1 MKQLFFIGKRNKEIV
16 EIAKEKG
23 YSDVFFIKEIN
34 SINEGEYSDF
44 KEYNSCLL
52 NIEDIEILRR
62 AIDKSSH
69 KFENIFVLGLNDI
82 INRISLEN
90 KKISGIISPEFNR
103 KFDYTH
109 YRNSGLNHV
118 LIKIAGEKKK
128 LIIEDLSFLK
138 SDLDKR
144 IKAQI
149 LGKIIQN
156 YLLSMQILKNKVK
169 ETFILT
175 FIAFSKKEIEK
186 FKDIEEFYDGLL
198 VNLEK

>member
-1 MKQLFFIGKRNKEIV
+1 MKKLLFIGRKNKEIV

-23 YSDVFFIKEIN
+23 YSEVFFIKEIS
-34 SINEGEYSDF
+34 SIDEKEYLDF

-52 NIEDIEILRR
+52 NIENLETLRR

-69 KFENIFVLGLNDI
+69 KFENIFILGLNDI

-90 KKISGIISPEFNR
+90 KKVFGIISPEFNR

-109 YRNSGLNHV
+109 YRNSGLNQV
-118 LIKIAGEKKK
+118 LIKVAKEKKK

-138 SDLDKR
+138 SDLDKK

-149 LGKIIQN
+149 LGKIMQN
-156 YLLSMQILKNKVK
+156 YTLSMQILKKKVK

-175 FIAFSKKEIEK
+175 FIVFSKKEIEK
-186 FKDIEEFYDGLL
+186 FKDTEEFYDGLL
-198 VNLEK
+198 INLEK